1 MKLFL
6 YYAAHS
12 FVNQLKKLMKTW
24 VMILIIAM
32 FVLGII
38 FGLVFALLDRAIEDI
53 EPPEPADPDTSE
65 TEHESGA
72 TMPSFTGAD
81 GSVIYTLTSNDIL
94 DISVSAVILLTF
106 VLSVATFDR
115 GSIFLPA
122 DTVLLFTAPIKPA
135 RVLAF
140 RLACGMG
147 AVLMVGVYFLFQIP
161 NLIANT
167 SFGAATVFMMAAGLM
182 LAVTG
187 AIAVKTVVYIVSAGS
202 PARRR
207 AVRTVLFALLGAAA
221 VGLFVYRRS
230 AGIDSI
236 ALAAVKYVT
245 SVYSRY
251 IPLIGWCKGTVLY
264 VNEGRPVAAAVCGA
278 ATLAGTAV
286 LFFVSSR
293 LKNEFYEDAAAKAEE
308 VAELQRAAAEKRSG
322 IFGAGKKRG
331 KDRADRVRRD
341 IMTRGSGASVYFFK
355 EIFNR
360 FRFSFL
366 GIFNGSAVTCLVL
379 GAGVSVILRIF
390 TEFRSMIPAAL
401 VLAVICFFRTL
412 GNPLRR
418 DTELHYFAVIPEP
431 GVKKVFWSLLGG
443 LAGCALDLVLPL
455 AISAVLMSEP
465 FYIPF
470 AWFGFIISVVYY
482 SSCVG
487 AFVGLS
493 VPVNAG
499 TTIKQ
504 TVQLLFVYFGLVPD
518 ILILALIGTFVG
530 IAPAAAAAAL
540 LNFAVGTVFFA
551 LIPGQIVK

>member
-221 VGLFVYRRS
+221 VGLFVYRSS

-245 SVYSRY
+245 SV
-251 IPLIGWCKGTVLY
+251 LY
-264 VNEGRPVAAAVCGA
+264 ANEGRPLAAAACGVA
-278 ATLAGTAV
+278 SLAGAGI

-379 GAGVSVILRIF
+379 GAGLSVILRVF
-390 TEFRSMIPAAL
+390 TEFRSMIPAAM
-401 VLAVICFFRTL
+401 VLAGICFFRTL

-418 DTELHYFAVIPEP
+418 DTELHYFAMIPEP
-431 GVKKVFWSLLGG
+431 GAKKVFWSLLGG

-482 SSCVG
+482 STCVG

-504 TVQLLFVYFGLVPD
+504 TVQILFVYFGLVPD

-540 LNFAVGTVFFA
+540 LNLAVGTVFFA